1 MSRTRPKIG
10 LVGAGQIGG
19 NLALLAAQK
28 ELGDVVLLDIPRAE
42 GMAKG
47 KALDMQQ
54 MSTIERFDSIITG
67 SSSYDDL
74 KGADVIVITAGIPR
88 KPGMSREDLLETN
101 LKIMTNV
108 ANELKRVCPDAFMIN
123 IANPL
128 DAMVYALKQIT
139 GGTKQKIVGMSGILD
154 TARYKSFIA
163 MELGCSMKDVTAF
176 VLGGHGDD
184 MVPITRLT
192 TVGGVPVTE
201 LIAKDKLDAIVER
214 TRKGGAELVKLYETG
229 SAYFAPAAAAIEM
242 AASYLRDQRR
252 VLPCCA
258 WLEGEFGIDGMYFGV
273 PCLIGG
279 GGVEK
284 VLTFELT
291 DEEKEMMEKS
301 RASVSKTVAETKL

>member
-1 MSRTRPKIG
+1 MVRPKIS
-10 LVGAGQIGG
+10 LVGSGQIGG

-28 ELGDVVLLDIPRAE
+28 ELGDVVLFDIPKAE

-54 MSTIERFDSIITG
+54 MSTIEGFDSILSGTSDYADLAG
-67 SSSYDDL
+67 S
-74 KGADVIVITAGIPR
+74 DVVIITAGIPR
-88 KPGMSREDLLETN
+88 KPGMSREDLLQTN
-101 LKIMTNV
+101 LKIITDV
-108 ANELKRVCPDAFMIN
+108 ASNLKKVCPEAFMIN

-154 TARYKSFIA
+154 TARFKSFIA
-163 MELGCSMKDVTAF
+163 MELNVSMKDVTAF

-201 LIAKDKLDAIVER
+201 LIEAERLNAIVER
-214 TRKGGAELVKLYETG
+214 TRKGGAELVKLYQTG
-229 SAYFAPAAAAIEM
+229 SAFFAPAAAAVEM
-242 AASYLRDQRR
+242 AEAYLRDQRR
-252 VLPCCA
+252 VLPCCT
-258 WLEGEFGIDGMYFGV
+258 WLEGEFGVNDLYFGV
-273 PCLIGG
+273 PCVVGG
-279 GGVEK
+279 GGVER

-291 DEEKEMMEKS
+291 REEQAQLEQS
-301 RASVSKTVAETKL
+301 ATSVRATVSATGL

>member
-1 MSRTRPKIG
+1 MARPKIG

-28 ELGDVVLLDIPRAE
+28 ELGDVVLFDIPQAE

-54 MSTIERFDSIITG
+54 MSTVERFDSVLTG
-67 SSSYDDL
+67 SSNYEDL
-74 KGADVIVITAGIPR
+74 RGADVIIITAGIPR
-88 KPGMSREDLLETN
+88 KPGMSREDLLATN
-101 LKIMTNV
+101 LKIMTSV
-108 ANELKRVCPDAFMIN
+108 AENLKKVCPDAFMIN

-139 GGTKQKIVGMSGILD
+139 GGSKQKVVGMSGVLD
-154 TARYKSFIA
+154 TARFKSFIS
-163 MELGCSMKDVTAF
+163 MELGVSMKDVTAL

-184 MVPITRLT
+184 MVPITRLC
-192 TVGGVPVTE
+192 TVGGVPVE
-201 LIAKDKLDAIVER
+201 QLIPAPRLAEIVDR
-214 TRKGGAELVKLYETG
+214 TRKGGAELVKLYQTG

-242 AASYLRDQRR
+242 AEAYLKDQKR

-258 WLEGEFGIDGMYFGV
+258 WLEGEFGIENMYFGV
-273 PCLIGG
+273 PCVVGA

-284 VLTFELT
+284 VLSFELT
-291 DEEKEMMEKS
+291 DAEKEMMKVS
-301 RASVSKTVAETKL
+301 LASVSKTVAETKL